1 MFQVRIHGR
10 GGQGVVTGSELLSV
24 AAFLDGHWAQ
34 AFPSFGSERMG
45 APVVSYCRIDD
56 IEIRTHEPISEPDAI
71 IVQDATLLH
80 QVDLF
85 SGAGKD
91 AYIIINTSRGLDHLG
106 LSEFAAGFRRERI
119 LTVPASDT
127 ARRHVGKPVPNAVL
141 LGALA
146 AVSGIVTPESLY
158 SAIRRRFAGD
168 TGERNVAAAAE
179 LFRYV
184 QDESKAA
191 ISVVAGADG
200 ASAGESEGNAGG
212 IPPGSLAGR
221 KTGGEVMA
229 DA

>member
-1 MFQVRIHGR
+1 
-10 GGQGVVTGSELLSV
+10 
-24 AAFLDGHWAQ
+24 
-34 AFPSFGSERMG
+34 MG

-91 AYIIINTSRGLDHLG
+91 AYIIINTLRELDHLG
-106 LSEFAAGFRRERI
+106 LSEFVAGFRRERI
-119 LTVPASDT
+119 LTVPASDI

-146 AVSGIVTPESLY
+146 AASGIVTPESLY

-168 TGERNVAAAAE
+168 TGEHNVAAAAE

-184 QDESKAA
+184 QDESNAT
-191 ISVVAGADG
+191 ISVVAGTG
-200 ASAGESEGNAGG
+200 EASAGESQGNAGSAG
-212 IPPGSLAGR
+212 NVDPRAVSRLASLPAGKLAG
-221 KTGGEVMA
+221 A
-229 DA
+229 